1 MLDGALATLSDVP
14 APGTTRPAS
23 VVVAVA
29 GAALVGLALI
39 VLAIASL
46 ASGHGQFSGGVG
58 LFLAAYGLGLC
69 AAAWGLWQ
77 LNLFGRG
84 PVVALSLL
92 NVVAGFTFTAAA
104 PWVWVFVVVSAVT
117 VVAGALP
124 STSRALHLRS
134 KP

>member
-1 MLDGALATLSDVP
+1 
-14 APGTTRPAS
+14 

-29 GAALVGLALI
+29 GAVLVGVALV

-46 ASGHGQFSGGVG
+46 TSGHGQFSGGVG
-58 LFLAAYGLGLC
+58 LFLAGYGLALC
-69 AAAWGLWQ
+69 AAAWGLWR
-77 LNLFGRG
+77 LSLFGRG

-117 VVAGALP
+117 VIAGAMP
-124 STSRALHLRS
+124 ATSRALHLRS
-134 KP
+134 KA